1 MKIAISAESAIDLP
15 KELLEKYDINTIPFT
30 INFNDELVED
40 RFGIS
45 EEIFAFVEKTKKLP
59 HTSAISPEQYR
70 EYFNN
75 LKKKFDAIIHISLSS
90 GMSCTYDNARIIADE
105 MENVFVIDSKS
116 LSGGIALLAIKA
128 RELINDNHSA
138 KEIYKILQDT
148 IPQIVVS
155 AVIEKVNYLY
165 KGGRCSP
172 LALLGANILKIK
184 PQIVVSNGKTSLGK
198 KYIGSINK
206 VTQKYI
212 SDVLDFNSNPILDY
226 AVITHT
232 TPMPEAEEIATKALK
247 ERGFANVYSIL
258 AGGTISSHCGPNCI
272 GIMFLNNK

>member
-30 INFNDELVED
+30 INFNDNLVED

-70 EYFNN
+70 EYFNT
-75 LKKKFDAIIHISLSS
+75 LKKDFDAIIHISLSS
-90 GMSCTYDNARIIADE
+90 GMSCTYDNARITAEE
-105 MENVFVIDSKS
+105 MENVFVLDSKS

-128 RELINDNHSA
+128 RELINENHSA
-138 KEIYKILQDT
+138 EEIYETLLET
-148 IPQIVVS
+148 IPQIAVS

-165 KGGRCSP
+165 RGGRCSA

-184 PQIVVSNGKTSLGK
+184 PQIVVNNGKTSLGK
-198 KYIGSINK
+198 KYIGGMKK
-206 VTQKYI
+206 VAEKYVADI
-212 SDVLDFNSNPILDY
+212 LESNQNPILDY
-226 AVITHT
+226 AIITHT
-232 TPMPEAEEIATKALK
+232 TPMPEAEEIITKALK
-247 ERGFANVYSIL
+247 ERGFKNVYSIL
-258 AGGTISSHCGPNCI
+258 AGGTISSHCGPNCV
-272 GIMFLNNK
+272 GVMFLNNK